1 MTIRIFPSDMDTL
14 QFEAVKMALKQNKD
28 GYVLTMT
35 VHPDEVPDALL
46 RDYVGAR
53 YQVVMV
59 RLADDDAPLDR
70 REFEGH
76 RAVRLAGVLCREPE
90 FWKFL
95 FQSDEIFDPTEDE
108 ATNWLRTFLGI
119 KSRTELKINQ
129 EARDRLSKLNKDYME
144 WTKN

>member
-1 MTIRIFPSDMDTL
+1 MMKSLSDMDTL

-59 RLADDDAPLDR
+59 RLADDDTPIDR

-95 FQSDEIFDPTEDE
+95 FESDEIFDPTEDE

-119 KSRTELKINQ
+119 KSRTELKVNQ

>member
-1 MTIRIFPSDMDTL
+1 
-14 QFEAVKMALKQNKD
+14 MALKQNKD

-59 RLADDDAPLDR
+59 RLADDDTPMDR
-70 REFEGH
+70 REHDGA
-76 RAVRLAGVLCREPE
+76 RSLRLSAALCRETE
-90 FWKFL
+90 FWEFL
-95 FQSDEIFDPTEDE
+95 ADTGEIFDPTEDE

-119 KSRTELKINQ
+119 KSRTELKVNQ